1 MSSPRSSPQR
11 SAASPTAGPPANSSP
26 TAPLSSDTDENARR
40 FAAAAEE
47 PAKGGLI
54 ADFTAFLRDNKKWWL
69 IPILLALLML
79 AGLIL
84 LGGSPLAPFIYPL
97 F

>member
-1 MSSPRSSPQR
+1 MSSPRSSPQQ
-11 SAASPTAGPPANSSP
+11 SNSSPPIDSGP
-26 TAPLSSDTDENARR
+26 TAPLSSATEVDARK

-47 PAKGGLI
+47 RARGGLI
-54 ADFTAFLRDNKKWWL
+54 ADFTDFLRDNKKWWL

>member
-1 MSSPRSSPQR
+1 MTSPGSSPPGPRSN
-11 SAASPTAGPPANSSP
+11 SAPSS
-26 TAPLSSDTDENARR
+26 TQDEDARR
-40 FAAAAEE
+40 FVAAAE
-47 PAKGGLI
+47 KGNADGLL
-54 ADFTAFLRDNKKWWL
+54 ADFVAFLRHNKKWWL
-69 IPILLALLML
+69 TPILLALLLL

>member
-1 MSSPRSSPQR
+1 MTSLG
-11 SAASPTAGPPANSSP
+11 SAPPGP
-26 TAPLSSDTDENARR
+26 SSDSAPTSSQDEEARR

-47 PAKGGLI
+47 GNADGLL
-54 ADFTAFLRDNKKWWL
+54 AEFVAFLRHNKKWWL
-69 IPILLALLML
+69 TPILLALVLL

>member
-1 MSSPRSSPQR
+1 M
-11 SAASPTAGPPANSSP
+11 
-26 TAPLSSDTDENARR
+26 DEDARR

-47 PAKGGLI
+47 RHTGGLL
-54 ADFTAFLRDNKKWWL
+54 ADFVAFLSHNKKWWL
-69 IPILLALLML
+69 TPILLALVLL